1 MGEFVLMLGRSRMVK
16 GLLGEGGGEG
26 DGGEEEWLDR
36 LVEGIEQ
43 L

>member
-1 MGEFVLMLGRSRMVK
+1 VLTLGRSRMVK
-16 GLLGEGGGEG
+16 GLLGGAGA
-26 DGGEEEWLDR
+26 DEEECLDR

>member
-1 MGEFVLMLGRSRMVK
+1 MSDRSRMVK
-16 GLLGEGGGEG
+16 GLLRGGES
-26 DGGEEEWLDR
+26 EEECLDR

>member
-1 MGEFVLMLGRSRMVK
+1 VLTISRSRMVK
-16 GLLGEGGGEG
+16 GLLENGK
-26 DGGEEEWLDR
+26 EEDLER